1 MALSDESKACS
12 RPYGRAIAAVALGLA
27 ITVGGA
33 WALGPTI
40 GDAHA
45 DSRETLA
52 QLRQDVSAKSQAY
65 NEAMEATA
73 QAQADV
79 EDCRARIADIEA
91 RIPGAQEKAAS
102 AMVTQY
108 KFSQNSA
115 GLLNVI
121 LSSDGFENFVAT
133 LTYLNT
139 VQTYTS
145 GQLEGLLEL
154 QDELE
159 QERANLESL
168 LVEAQQAED
177 EAAEALAQ
185 VQAAADEAEA
195 RVAEEEAARQ
205 AALAAQAA
213 ASRDQSTVT
222 TETDP
227 STGETIFI
235 ETKPDGSTER
245 VDEDRAD
252 EIINSGQTAT
262 RALLSRAVRPPSP
275 NLIPSL
281 LSLAVPP
288 ATRRLIR
295 GLPASTPTL
304 PVPHCRATAVSLP
317 RPPLPT
323 ASTLAGHRLFL
334 ASSRR
339 WARTASGRTTPGAG
353 WATASQAGKRPSG
366 LTLSISATCTVA
378 SSPWM
383 LPTSTAI
390 PARSGTTPC
399 WGRWKAS
406 RQLGHDASQTGP
418 TSVISL
424 VLAAHSAAAGSL
436 DGRRGPLLYRARSWQ
451 GGLRGCFAFPLIP
464 PARNPRALR
473 QVSMARAGLRGL
485 VLSESAAAI
494 FAARTSEKQTPS
506 GPQLT
511 PSHYQSPHTAAH

>member
-252 EIINSGQTAT
+252 EIINSGQNGNQG
-262 RALLSRAVRPPSP
+262 SP
-275 NLIPSL
+275 ES
-281 LSLAVPP
+281 
-288 ATRRLIR
+288 
-295 GLPASTPTL
+295 GGSTPE
-304 PVPHCRATAVSLP
+304 PEPDPEPSEP
-317 RPPLPT
+317 GG
-323 ASTLAGHRLFL
+323 STGDSTVDSWAARIDAYLAGSPLAGYGSTFAAAAWDYGIDPRLSP
-334 ASSRR
+334 A
-339 WARTASGRTTPGAG
+339 
-353 WATASQAGKRPSG
+353 
-366 LTLSISATCTVA
+366 ISAVET
-378 SSPWM
+378 
-383 LPTSTAI
+383 
-390 PARSGTTPC
+390 
-399 WGRWKAS
+399 
-406 RQLGHDASQTGP
+406 
-418 TSVISL
+418 
-424 VLAAHSAAAGSL
+424 
-436 DGRRGPLLYRARSWQ
+436 
-451 GGLRGCFAFPLIP
+451 
-464 PARNPRALR
+464 
-473 QVSMARAGLRGL
+473 
-485 VLSESAAAI
+485 
-494 FAARTSEKQTPS
+494 
-506 GPQLT
+506 
-511 PSHYQSPHTAAH
+511 

>member
-252 EIINSGQTAT
+252 EIINSGQNGNQG
-262 RALLSRAVRPPSP
+262 SP
-275 NLIPSL
+275 ES
-281 LSLAVPP
+281 
-288 ATRRLIR
+288 
-295 GLPASTPTL
+295 GGSTPE
-304 PVPHCRATAVSLP
+304 PEPDPEPSEP
-317 RPPLPT
+317 GG
-323 ASTLAGHRLFL
+323 STLSGYGRVFAQAALAYGVDPRWSPAISCIESTMGAYCFRPYNAWGWMGHSF
-334 ASSRR
+334 SSWEEAI
-339 WARTASGRTTPGAG
+339 WAHVEYLGYMYGGKLTMDAANIYCDPGEEWYYAVLG
-353 WATASQAGKRPSG
+353 EME
-366 LTLSISATCTVA
+366 SI
-378 SSPWM
+378 
-383 LPTSTAI
+383 
-390 PARSGTTPC
+390 
-399 WGRWKAS
+399 
-406 RQLGHDASQTGP
+406 
-418 TSVISL
+418 
-424 VLAAHSAAAGSL
+424 
-436 DGRRGPLLYRARSWQ
+436 
-451 GGLRGCFAFPLIP
+451 
-464 PARNPRALR
+464 
-473 QVSMARAGLRGL
+473 
-485 VLSESAAAI
+485 
-494 FAARTSEKQTPS
+494 
-506 GPQLT
+506 
-511 PSHYQSPHTAAH
+511 

>member
-52 QLRQDVSAKSQAY
+52 QLRQEVSAKSQAY

-159 QERANLESL
+159 QEQANLESL
-168 LVEAQQAED
+168 LVEAQQVED

-213 ASRDQSTVT
+213 AAASRDQSTVT

-235 ETKPDGSTER
+235 ETKPDGTTER

-252 EIINSGQTAT
+252 EIINSNQNANQGSSSESNGSEPAPT
-262 RALLSRAVRPPSP
+262 PEPEPEPSQP
-275 NLIPSL
+275 DNSTSGDSTVDAWAARIDAY
-281 LSLAVPP
+281 LA
-288 ATRRLIR
+288 
-295 GLPASTPTL
+295 G
-304 PVPHCRATAVSLP
+304 
-317 RPPLPT
+317 
-323 ASTLAGHRLFL
+323 STLSGYGRVFAQAALAYGVDPRWSPAISCIESTMGAYCFRPYNAWGWMGHSF
-334 ASSRR
+334 SSWEEAI
-339 WARTASGRTTPGAG
+339 WAHVEYLGYMYGGKLTMDAANTYCDPGEEWYYAVLG
-353 WATASQAGKRPSG
+353 EME
-366 LTLSISATCTVA
+366 SI
-378 SSPWM
+378 
-383 LPTSTAI
+383 
-390 PARSGTTPC
+390 
-399 WGRWKAS
+399 
-406 RQLGHDASQTGP
+406 
-418 TSVISL
+418 
-424 VLAAHSAAAGSL
+424 
-436 DGRRGPLLYRARSWQ
+436 
-451 GGLRGCFAFPLIP
+451 
-464 PARNPRALR
+464 
-473 QVSMARAGLRGL
+473 
-485 VLSESAAAI
+485 
-494 FAARTSEKQTPS
+494 
-506 GPQLT
+506 
-511 PSHYQSPHTAAH
+511 

>member
-27 ITVGGA
+27 MTVGGA

-40 GDAHA
+40 GNAHA
-45 DSRETLA
+45 DSKETLA
-52 QLRQDVSAKSQAY
+52 QLRQEVSAKSQAY

-79 EDCRARIADIEA
+79 EDCRARIADIES
-91 RIPGAQEKAAS
+91 RIPGAQEKAAT

-159 QERANLESL
+159 QEQANLEGL
-168 LVEAQQAED
+168 LAEAQQAED

-213 ASRDQSTVT
+213 AAASRDQSTVT
-222 TETDP
+222 TETDS

-235 ETKPDGSTER
+235 ETKPDGTTER
-245 VDEDRAD
+245 VDEDRAN
-252 EIINSGQTAT
+252 EIINSNQNANQG
-262 RALLSRAVRPPSP
+262 SSE
-275 NLIPSL
+275 S
-281 LSLAVPP
+281 
-288 ATRRLIR
+288 
-295 GLPASTPTL
+295 GGSTPEPEPDPEPSEPGGSTGDSTVDSWAARIDAYL
-304 PVPHCRATAVSLP
+304 AG
-317 RPPLPT
+317 
-323 ASTLAGHRLFL
+323 STLSGYGRVFAQAALAYGVDPRWSPAISCIESTMGAYCFRPYNAWGWMGHSF
-334 ASSRR
+334 SSWEEAI
-339 WARTASGRTTPGAG
+339 WAHVEYLGYMYGGKLTMDAANIYCDPGEEWYYAVLG
-353 WATASQAGKRPSG
+353 EME
-366 LTLSISATCTVA
+366 SI
-378 SSPWM
+378 
-383 LPTSTAI
+383 
-390 PARSGTTPC
+390 
-399 WGRWKAS
+399 
-406 RQLGHDASQTGP
+406 
-418 TSVISL
+418 
-424 VLAAHSAAAGSL
+424 
-436 DGRRGPLLYRARSWQ
+436 
-451 GGLRGCFAFPLIP
+451 
-464 PARNPRALR
+464 
-473 QVSMARAGLRGL
+473 
-485 VLSESAAAI
+485 
-494 FAARTSEKQTPS
+494 
-506 GPQLT
+506 
-511 PSHYQSPHTAAH
+511 

>member
-168 LVEAQQAED
+168 LVKAQQAED

-185 VQAAADEAEA
+185 VQAAADEA
-195 RVAEEEAARQ
+195 
-205 AALAAQAA
+205 
-213 ASRDQSTVT
+213 
-222 TETDP
+222 
-227 STGETIFI
+227 
-235 ETKPDGSTER
+235 
-245 VDEDRAD
+245 
-252 EIINSGQTAT
+252 
-262 RALLSRAVRPPSP
+262 
-275 NLIPSL
+275 
-281 LSLAVPP
+281 
-288 ATRRLIR
+288 
-295 GLPASTPTL
+295 
-304 PVPHCRATAVSLP
+304 
-317 RPPLPT
+317 
-323 ASTLAGHRLFL
+323 
-334 ASSRR
+334 
-339 WARTASGRTTPGAG
+339 
-353 WATASQAGKRPSG
+353 
-366 LTLSISATCTVA
+366 
-378 SSPWM
+378 
-383 LPTSTAI
+383 
-390 PARSGTTPC
+390 
-399 WGRWKAS
+399 
-406 RQLGHDASQTGP
+406 
-418 TSVISL
+418 
-424 VLAAHSAAAGSL
+424 
-436 DGRRGPLLYRARSWQ
+436 
-451 GGLRGCFAFPLIP
+451 
-464 PARNPRALR
+464 
-473 QVSMARAGLRGL
+473 
-485 VLSESAAAI
+485 
-494 FAARTSEKQTPS
+494 
-506 GPQLT
+506 
-511 PSHYQSPHTAAH
+511 